1 MMLPRQNKDLLC
13 SKAVAARPMHDELV
27 MLKQDCECEQILE
40 NRSRQSSLAALTTP
54 GSRAQDFVRRGSVQ
68 EISTA
73 HWPADEA

>member
-1 MMLPRQNKDLLC
+1 
-13 SKAVAARPMHDELV
+13 MHDELV

-40 NRSRQSSLAALTTP
+40 FAPKFVGCTHDAGLSRTGL
-54 GSRAQDFVRRGSVQ
+54 RRGSVQ